1 MLFIYLQINSTDT
14 IGTELNLFAGAESGN
29 SDCTSNKYIIIIF
42 CFPLIFVLYSI
53 IFKNLF
59 KSLFQ
64 KSNLSFSQHYLHF
77 LSNLISTQIFSFCT
91 ESHHSPTSLSFFPF
105 NKYLSFFHKISHQ
118 IPTHLSN
125 SYFISILSSS
135 PTKWRSS
142 GKRVFLWSS
151 QSWW

>member
-29 SDCTSNKYIIIIF
+29 SDCTGNKKIIIIF

-77 LSNLISTQIFSFCT
+77 LSNLISTQIFLLYGITSF
-91 ESHHSPTSLSFFPF
+91 H
-105 NKYLSFFHKISHQ
+105 N
-118 IPTHLSN
+118 
-125 SYFISILSSS
+125 ISILLSI
-135 PTKWRSS
+135 
-142 GKRVFLWSS
+142 L
-151 QSWW
+151 